1 MSIAKTLKTCK
12 ILFFLLL
19 SILSSTAMAAQPDY
33 LEVVGYANVMD
44 GRKDLARES
53 AIQNAFRR
61 AVEQAVGV
69 MIESESVVNNFELVK
84 DKICSQSAGYI
95 KKYSITKENFD
106 GDICTVEIKA
116 LVSKVKLE
124 KGLDSHGLMMKK
136 MGKPRIV
143 MLLSEQSVTQDKP
156 SYWWG
161 GDAIDM
167 GVAEN
172 TMVTRLLRKDFNF
185 VDRDSILANL
195 KQEGLEGKLYANIS
209 NDAAVRILSSGE
221 AEVAIIGQAYAK
233 AGTTGAGG
241 TNFKPC
247 QATVSARA
255 INTDNGEVLAS
266 FTATAMVPHVNP
278 TAGAAQA
285 LEKAAGECADKLQ
298 KQILER
304 WKRRVIKSG
313 MVKLVASGLSYEELK
328 EFTDFLKDRLDEVED
343 VYERGFSGDTA
354 RMDLEIIGSAKDLA
368 AGISNMEFKG
378 GAVKVTSLS
387 ANALELRIKRK

>member
-266 FTATAMVPHVNP
+266 FTA
-278 TAGAAQA
+278 
-285 LEKAAGECADKLQ
+285 
-298 KQILER
+298 
-304 WKRRVIKSG
+304 
-313 MVKLVASGLSYEELK
+313 LSL
-328 EFTDFLKDRLDEVED
+328 
-343 VYERGFSGDTA
+343 
-354 RMDLEIIGSAKDLA
+354 IHI
-368 AGISNMEFKG
+368 
-378 GAVKVTSLS
+378 
-387 ANALELRIKRK
+387 